1 MKGAAF
7 GKMGGFGA
15 KGMAAKG
22 GFFKG
27 IFGFVGGIFKF
38 MFFGFFLL
46 IFLIVGMILFFSM
59 RKKMQ
64 NFQNENVNYGEKK
77 DDDII
82 DVEII
87 EEKPIKR

>member
-1 MKGAAF
+1 MRSAGF

-27 IFGFVGGIFKF
+27 IFGFFGGILKF

-46 IFLIVGMILFFSM
+46 IFLIVGLVMFFSM
-59 RKKMQ
+59 KKKM
-64 NFQNENVNYGEKK
+64 ENQKFRDVNSK
-77 DDDII
+77 DDII
-82 DVEII
+82 DAEII
-87 EEKPIKR
+87 DSHPIKK